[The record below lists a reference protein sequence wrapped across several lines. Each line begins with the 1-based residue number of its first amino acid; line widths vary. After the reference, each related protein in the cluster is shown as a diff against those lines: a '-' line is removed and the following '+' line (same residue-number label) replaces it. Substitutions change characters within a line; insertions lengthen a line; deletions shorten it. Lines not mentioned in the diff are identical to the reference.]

1 MFHRHYL
8 IQSSK
13 LPQEAEILFIISILW
28 MKKLRLREET
38 QGHTLFTTTPYC
50 LSVNF
55 PLLKSVRTCSVCVS
69 NSLKPHEL
77 QPARLP
83 YPWDSP
89 SNNTGVG
96 CHFLLQGIFPP
107 QGSNP
112 HLLFLLLSLILT
124 LHWQLD
130 SLPLESPGKP
140 VLQSIGVAKSRT
152 RLSD

>member
-89 SNNTGVG
+89 SKNTGVG
-96 CHFLLQGIFPP
+96 CHFLLQGGLPNPGIKPTFPASP
-107 QGSNP
+107 ALAG
-112 HLLFLLLSLILT
+112 
-124 LHWQLD
+124 D
-130 SLPLESPGKP
+130 SLPLCHLGRLLIKST
-140 VLQSIGVAKSRT
+140 VAQRMS
-152 RLSD
+152 